1 MTPITRKL
9 VRETKCAFR
18 GDPIV
23 IELHATPYLSA
34 RREAAR
40 AFQSRTPTS
49 TTLPRCARR
58 SAEPDSRASPASR
71 VRRNP
76 KEPPHPLAPGLH
88 SSGAGVFAA
97 SPKPITDSF
106 NSRKRKFTMS
116 AKTHEFETTDIPLK
130 KLLAW
135 NENVRITSSDQGIDE
150 LADSIASI

>member
-1 MTPITRKL
+1 TRDRRICPHEGKP
-9 VRETKCAFR
+9 RE
-18 GDPIV
+18 
-23 IELHATPYLSA
+23 LSNHVH
-34 RREAAR
+34 RPLRHCRAAR
-40 AFQSRTPTS
+40 GEAQNRI
-49 TTLPRCARR
+49 RG
-58 SAEPDSRASPASR
+58 ASPASR

-150 LADSIASI
+150 